1 MTQYERVPDSEIRAG
16 DLVVGPRGR
25 ELCARLAGM
34 PVWDIRHQDAWS
46 STGGVALVADE
57 PAAAD
62 PVAVAELL
70 SRDDDD
76 EAACHFDRHDALAGV
91 PVLGDV
97 AEDVNCWG
105 GFPAAD
111 PLEHPAVLAGIRA
124 TADMVAGAPGCQWWW
139 SHLDLSA
146 QRYVQWTAR
155 DDPDDDY
162 LPPPRPGQAARML
175 RDGDRWAAKHE
186 QSMHEYRRLPA
197 GAGPGGPWWSCP
209 FPATSRRH
217 GAWAAWAPSC
227 SPAGKTDS
235 GTPRQSCGRSPSP
248 SPPASTRSTVPP
260 PGSTWSPPTPARP
273 PRPTGT
279 PGHGPAGTV
288 NGSYRTG
295 GQPPVTGTAST
306 SPSPATWQQRAAPSR
321 SQPPEPSWPDGTLT
335 KPTGSPTSSPHP

>member
-1 MTQYERVPDSEIRAG
+1 
-16 DLVVGPRGR
+16 
-25 ELCARLAGM
+25 M

-46 STGGVALVADE
+46 STGGVALVAGE

-70 SRDDDD
+70 GCDDDG
-76 EAACHFDRHDALAGV
+76 EAACHFDRHDPLAGV

-97 AEDVNCWG
+97 AEDVNYWG

-209 FPATSRRH
+209 FPGYFPTTRRLGSLGAVLLAGREDGFGDTEAVLWPLAVAGAARVYEIDGPAAWQHLVTAYPRTATATYRH
-217 GAWAAWAPSC
+217 TWAWTGWDGEWLVPHWAAAARDWDGIHLTV
-227 SPAGKTDS
+227 AGYLTTAGRVLPMAIARTLLAGWNPDETHWLADVI
-235 GTPRQSCGRSPSP
+235 TPCGDPQRWRNDDRSPL
-248 SPPASTRSTVPP
+248 
-260 PGSTWSPPTPARP
+260 
-273 PRPTGT
+273 
-279 PGHGPAGTV
+279 
-288 NGSYRTG
+288 
-295 GQPPVTGTAST
+295 
-306 SPSPATWQQRAAPSR
+306 
-321 SQPPEPSWPDGTLT
+321 SWYEL
-335 KPTGSPTSSPHP
+335 